1 MKGILGRKLGMTQL
15 FAEDGKVLP
24 VTVIEAGPCVVMQV
38 KTEENDG
45 YRAIQLG
52 FGDKKEQRA
61 NRPEIGHAKKANTPP
76 KRYVREIRDV
86 NLDDYKLGDE
96 VKADIFTAGEKVD
109 VVSVSKGK
117 GFTGSIKGYNQA
129 RGPKSHGSHYHR
141 GPGSLGAVGPARVF
155 KGRRLPGRMGGKRV
169 TIQNLEVV
177 KVDAERNL
185 LLVKGSVPGP
195 RNSYLTIRLAVKGN
209 NR

>member
-15 FAEDGKVLP
+15 FAEDGKVIP

-52 FGDKKEQRA
+52 FDDKKEHRA
-61 NRPEIGHAKKANTPP
+61 NKPEIGHAKKANTSP

-195 RNSYLTIRLAVKGN
+195 RNSFLTIRSAVKGN